1 MQPLKIS
8 LIGYGRM
15 GKIVERICVQRGH
28 QIHQIFDNKEDWQ
41 TKGPFLKDS
50 DVAIEFSLPEKSVEN
65 IHKCFAADLPVVVG
79 TTGWDAQRDEIISLC
94 RKNGY
99 SLFYAPNFSY
109 GMNMV
114 FRLNQLL
121 AQMTKNTD
129 YIADLQET
137 HHIHKKDAPSG
148 TALKLADDFIRL
160 NGRYSKWA
168 FPENA
173 NKDSLVIKCL
183 RQDEVPGTHELRLN
197 SNEDEISL
205 QHRAK
210 GREGFAL
217 GAVMAAEFLFG
228 KKGVFSMD
236 DLINE
241 RLKSAL

>member
-1 MQPLKIS
+1 MQSLNIS

-15 GKIVERICVQRGH
+15 GKAVEKICLQRGH
-28 QIHQIFDNKEDWQ
+28 KIHQVFDNVDDWN
-41 TKGPFLKDS
+41 TKGALLNDS
-50 DVAIEFSLPEKSVEN
+50 DVAIEFSLPEKSEEN
-65 IHKCFAADLPVVVG
+65 IHKCFAAGLPVVVG
-79 TTGWDAQRDEIISLC
+79 TTGWDAQRDEIISFC

-114 FRLNQLL
+114 FKLNQLL
-121 AQMTKNTD
+121 AQMTQNTD

-148 TALKLADDFIRL
+148 TALKLADDFVRL
-160 NGRYSKWA
+160 NGRYKKWA

-173 NKDSLVIKCL
+173 SAESLVINCL
-183 RQDEVPGTHELRLN
+183 RQGEVPGTHELRLN
-197 SNEDEISL
+197 SPEDEIRL

-228 KKGVFSMD
+228 KTGVYTMD
-236 DLINE
+236 DLIDE
-241 RLKSAL
+241 RLKSTL